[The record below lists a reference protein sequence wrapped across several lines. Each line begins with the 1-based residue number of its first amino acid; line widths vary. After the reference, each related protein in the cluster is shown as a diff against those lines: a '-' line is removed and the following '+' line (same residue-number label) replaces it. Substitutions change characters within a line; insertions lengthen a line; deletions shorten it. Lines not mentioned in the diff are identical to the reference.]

1 MAKIRVHEI
10 AKEYDVTAKEVIN
23 FLHGHNIEVT
33 NLSSLEDNAVSLI
46 RGKYG
51 KQDSTDDK
59 KERPKK
65 KASIS
70 AVYNPQNSKMGN
82 RRPNNGNRNERN
94 GDRPQ
99 RNNGDRPRNNNGDR
113 PQRNNG
119 DRPRYDGDR
128 PQRNNGDRS
137 RYDGDRPQRN
147 NGDRSRY
154 DGDRQ
159 QRNNGDRPQRRFGDR
174 PQRQENGDRNG
185 RYERK
190 DNNNQ
195 KGFQGNRGGGN
206 SFGGNRNNRQDGQN
220 RSRETRGRLD
230 QEISRMNRD
239 SAKAPIEELR
249 GKENTHANKKKNK
262 QDYER
267 KNRKQEQYVNLEKK
281 TGQKKRNAQPQPQAE
296 KKADEVRSIAL
307 PEVMTVRELAERIDV
322 PASKVVEKLFMQG
335 ILATVNQEIDYE
347 KAEEIALEFNCIAEK
362 EEKVDVIAELLK
374 EEEED
379 ENTLISRPPVVCVMG
394 HVDHGKTSLLDA
406 IRETHVTDREAG
418 GITQHIGASVVKING
433 QKITFLDTPG
443 HEAFTAMRMRGAN
456 ATDIAILVVAADDG
470 IMPQTVEA
478 ISHAKAAGIEII
490 VAINK
495 IDKESANIDYVK
507 QGLAEQGLI
516 PEDWGGS
523 TICVPVSARTGEGIT
538 ELLEMVLLTADILE
552 LKANPK
558 RNARGLVIEAQLDK
572 GRGVV
577 ATVLV
582 QKGTLKVGE
591 PIAAGSSYG
600 KVRAMIDDKGRR
612 VKEAGPSTP
621 VEILGLNN
629 VPNAGE
635 VFVACDSEKDARS
648 FAETFVSQNREK
660 MLEETRSRMSLDDL
674 FSQIQTGNLK
684 ELELIVKADVQG
696 SVEAVKQSLTK
707 LSNEEVV
714 VKVIHG
720 GVGAI
725 NESDVSLAS
734 ASNAIIIGF
743 NVKPDMTAKATA
755 EQEKVDI
762 RLYSVIYKAIE
773 DIEAAMKGMLD
784 PIFEEKVIGHAEVR
798 QIFKA
803 SGVGNIAGS
812 YVLDGVFE
820 RNCKV
825 RITREGKQIFEGD
838 LASLK
843 RFKDDVKEVK
853 AGYECGLVFD
863 GFNDIAEFD
872 IVEAYKMVEVPR

>member
-281 TGQKKRNAQPQPQAE
+281 TGHKKRNAQPQPQAE

-347 KAEEIALEFNCIAEK
+347 KAEEIALEFNCIAEQ

-872 IVEAYKMVEVPR
+872 VVEAYKMVEVPR